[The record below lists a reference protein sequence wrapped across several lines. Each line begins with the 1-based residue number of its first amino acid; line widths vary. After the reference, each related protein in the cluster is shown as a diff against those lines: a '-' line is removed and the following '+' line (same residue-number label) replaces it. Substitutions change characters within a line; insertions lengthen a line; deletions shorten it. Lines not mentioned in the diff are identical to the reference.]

1 MKILKLF
8 IIFSLALLLTGC
20 RSKNNDTAHNKR
32 IVLTEAQEK
41 KCKNPNI
48 TFKCYGYWITDYNSS
63 AIQS

>member
-41 KCKNPNI
+41 MQNPNI
-48 TFKCYGYWITDYNSS
+48 TFKRYGY
-63 AIQS
+63 